1 MPDIKGVDCIGSLDR
16 ACAFIVNS
24 EYMEEEILD
33 NADEQDRKFKTWEQV
48 IKYLEEE
55 CNSGEVYEIST
66 IRE

>member
-1 MPDIKGVDCIGSLDR
+1 MADINGVDCIGSL
-16 ACAFIVNS
+16 ASASAFVVNS

-33 NADEQDRKFKTWEQV
+33 NADEQDHKFKTWVQV

-55 CNSGEVYEIST
+55 CNSGEVYELSA